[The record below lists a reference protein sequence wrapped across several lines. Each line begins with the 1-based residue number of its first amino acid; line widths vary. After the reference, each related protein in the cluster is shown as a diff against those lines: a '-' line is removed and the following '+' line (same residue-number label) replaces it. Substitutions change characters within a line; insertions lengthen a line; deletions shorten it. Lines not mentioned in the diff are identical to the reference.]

1 MKEQRYRSE
10 GTRDERDALYFASA
24 AGLRLAQKQDRI
36 LQARCVMCDAGHDL
50 YVDLGEF
57 VGVIPREEGALGIK
71 SGEVRDVAVIT
82 RVNKMVSFK
91 VTRVLEDQ
99 KKAIL
104 SRAAAQQECKAYLLD
119 TLRVGDIL
127 PARITHLEPFGAFAD
142 IGCGVISMISIDNIS
157 VSRIRHPR
165 ERFSV
170 GMDILAVVRDIDRE
184 SGRITLSHKE
194 LLGTWLENAA
204 RFEAGQTV
212 SGVVRSVEDYG
223 IFVEL
228 TPNLAGLAEYEPGVE
243 AGTLAGVYIKSILP
257 EKMKIKLAIVD
268 TGEAAPPPA
277 PPRYFLKEGRLIC
290 WRYSPDSSARRI
302 ETVFSPDHAADV
314 LLSKNEIF

>member
-1 MKEQRYRSE
+1 MKEQRYRTE
-10 GTRDERDALYFASA
+10 GTREERDALYFAGA

-36 LQARCVMCDAGHDL
+36 LQARCVMCDAAHDL
-50 YVDLGEF
+50 HVDLGEF
-57 VGVIPREEGALGIK
+57 HGIIPREECALGIK
-71 SGEVRDVAVIT
+71 SGEVRDVAIIT

-91 VTRVLEDQ
+91 VTEVCEDS
-99 KKAIL
+99 KTAIL

-119 TLRVGDIL
+119 TLKVGDIL

-165 ERFSV
+165 ERFSI
-170 GMDILAVVRDIDRE
+170 GMEIRAVVRDIDRDG
-184 SGRITLSHKE
+184 GRITLSHKE
-194 LLGTWLENAA
+194 LLGTWMENAS
-204 RFEAGQTV
+204 RFEPGQTV

-228 TPNLAGLAEYEPGVE
+228 TPNLAGLAEYEPGIE
-243 AGTLAGVYIKSILP
+243 PGTLAGVFIKSILP

-268 TGEAAPPPA
+268 TGESAPPPA

-290 WRYSPDSSARRI
+290 WRYSPDACPRKI
-302 ETVFSPDHAADV
+302 ETVFSPDHAA
-314 LLSKNEIF
+314 EILRSGGVR